1 MSPQPID
8 RRQLGQATLGASFAF
23 LLPSEKMFAAEP
35 LRVGLFSVEVSAP
48 LGHPCMGGGISPVA
62 TYDDP
67 LEAKGI
73 VFVSGD
79 QPPVVAVSVDWCEIR
94 HDAHDAWRKA
104 IASAVGTTTER
115 VLVSSVH
122 QHDAPVADLRAEA
135 ILKKAGAKGS
145 VCFPEFHGETVQRVA
160 RAAKESLKDLKI
172 VDGIA
177 ASRAEVIGVSS
188 NRRTVDSMGRAR
200 FDRGSTTRDAE
211 LRNADVGVID
221 PDVAMISF
229 ESGKKTIA
237 AMFCYATHPMSRY
250 GKGAVSADFPGI
262 ARRMVERAHPG
273 LHAMYFSGCS
283 GNVTAG
289 KFNDGAPDKRMI
301 LAKSLADGMSRALA
315 TAKPIPVSPMRFD
328 SVPYSLVFRDTPGFE
343 TQTLEGKLGSARS
356 FDQCLAAMGLSARE
370 RLARPLDLPVI
381 DFGGAAFLLAPGE
394 SYVEYQLY
402 AKSLRPNSVV
412 LCAGY
417 GESVT
422 GYVPTEKAWTEKD
435 SNLGDW
441 CWVAPGSEK
450 KLKAAIER
458 ALLPESVRGKGR

>member
-1 MSPQPID
+1 MSHPQID
-8 RRQLGQATLGASFAF
+8 RRQMGRASLGASFAF
-23 LLPSEKMFAAEP
+23 AHP
-35 LRVGLFSVEVSAP
+35 LVPKAGASPLQVGLFSVEVSPP
-48 LGHPCMGGGISPVA
+48 LGHACMGGGISPVVS
-62 TYDDP
+62 YDDP

-73 VFVSGD
+73 VFVPGD

-104 IASAVGTTTER
+104 IASAVGTTPER

-145 VCFPEFHGETVQRVA
+145 VCFPGFNAETVLRVA
-160 RAAKESLKDLKI
+160 RSAKDSLKDLKK
-172 VDGIA
+172 VDTIA
-177 ASRAEVIGVSS
+177 ASRAPVQGVSS
-188 NRRTVDSMGRAR
+188 NRRTVDSMGRVR
-200 FDRGSTTRDAE
+200 FDRGSTTRDAD
-211 LRNADVGVID
+211 LRNGDVGVID

-229 ESGKKTIA
+229 VSGKKTIA
-237 AMFCYATHPMSRY
+237 ALFCYATHPMSRY

-262 ARRMVERAHPG
+262 ARRMVERTHPG
-273 LHAMYFSGCS
+273 LHAIYFSGCS

-289 KFNDGAPDKRMI
+289 KFNDGSPDRRMI
-301 LAKSLADGMSRALA
+301 LAKSLADGMNLALA
-315 TAKPIPVSPMRFD
+315 NAKPIARTGFRFE
-328 SVPYSLVFRDTPGFE
+328 SIPYSLVFRNTPGFE
-343 TQTLEGKLGSARS
+343 TKTLEGKLGAPRP
-356 FDQCLAAMGLSARE
+356 FDQCLAAMGLSAQE

-381 DFGGAAFLLAPGE
+381 DFGSAALLLAPGE

-402 AKSLRPNSVV
+402 AKSLRPEGVV

-422 GYVPTEKAWTEKD
+422 GYVPTEKAWAEKD

-450 KLKAAIER
+450 PLKEAIAR
-458 ALLPESVRGKGR
+458 ALVPNPSR

>member
-1 MSPQPID
+1 MSRLPID
-8 RRQLGQATLGASFAF
+8 RRQMGRVTLGVS
-23 LLPSEKMFAAEP
+23 LGLPMTGISSPEVSDLM
-35 LRVGLFSVEVSAP
+35 VGRFSVEVSPP
-48 LGHPCMGGGISPVA
+48 LGHACMGGGISPVVS
-62 TYDDP
+62 YDDP

-73 VFVSGD
+73 VFVPAGQS
-79 QPPVVAVSVDWCEIR
+79 PVVAVSVDWCEIR

-104 IASAVGTTTER
+104 IASAVGTTPER

-135 ILKKAGAKGS
+135 ILKQAGAKGS
-145 VCFPEFHGETVQRVA
+145 ICIPEFHAETVLRVA
-160 RAAKESLKDLKI
+160 RAAKDSLKDLKK
-172 VDGIA
+172 VDKIA
-177 ASRAEVIGVSS
+177 ASMAPVTAVSS
-188 NRRTVDSMGRAR
+188 NRRTVDSMGRVR
-200 FDRGSTTRDAE
+200 FDRGSTTRDSD

-229 ESGKKTIA
+229 ESDKKTIA
-237 AMFCYATHPMSRY
+237 ALFCYATHPMSRY

-262 ARRMVERAHPG
+262 GRRMVERAHPG
-273 LHAMYFSGCS
+273 LHAIYFSGCS

-289 KFNDGAPDKRMI
+289 KFNDGSPDRRMI
-301 LAKSLADGMSRALA
+301 LAKSLADGMNRALA
-315 TAKPIPVSPMRFD
+315 DAKPIGKTVFRFE
-328 SVPYSLVFRDTPGFE
+328 SIPYSLLFRDTPGFE
-343 TQTLEGKLGSARS
+343 TKTLEGKLAAARP

-381 DFGGAAFLLAPGE
+381 DFGGAALLLAPGE

-402 AKSLRPNSVV
+402 AKSLRPKSVV

-422 GYVPTEKAWTEKD
+422 GYVPTEKAWDEKD

-450 KLKAAIER
+450 PMKEAIAR
-458 ALLPESVRGKGR
+458 ALVPNPSPMR

>member
-8 RRQLGQATLGASFAF
+8 RRQMGQATLGASFAF
-23 LLPSEKMFAAEP
+23 VLPDYSHQAAGP
-35 LRVGLFSVEVSAP
+35 LRVGLFSVEVSPP
-48 LGHPCMGGGISPVA
+48 LGHPCMGGGISPVVS
-62 TYDDP
+62 YDDQ

-73 VFVSGD
+73 LFVYAD

-94 HDAHDAWRKA
+94 HDAHDAWRKS
-104 IASAVGTTTER
+104 IATAVGTTPER

-145 VCFPEFHGETVQRVA
+145 VCFPEYHAETVLRVA

-172 VDGIA
+172 VDSVA
-177 ASRAEVIGVSS
+177 ASRAPVIGVSS
-188 NRRTVDSMGRAR
+188 NRRTVDSMGRVR
-200 FDRGSTTRDAE
+200 FDRGSTTRDAD

-237 AMFCYATHPMSRY
+237 AIFCYATHPMSRY
-250 GKGAVSADFPGI
+250 GKGAVSADFPGM

-273 LHAMYFSGCS
+273 LHAIYFSGCS

-289 KFNDGAPDKRMI
+289 KFNDGSPDRRMI
-301 LAKSLADGMSRALA
+301 LAKSLADGMNRALA
-315 TAKPIPVSPMRFD
+315 TAKPIPPSPMRFE
-328 SVPYSLVFRDTPGFE
+328 SIPYSLLFRNTPGFE
-343 TQTLEGKLGSARS
+343 TKTLEGKLGAPRP
-356 FDQCLAAMGLSARE
+356 FDQCLAAMGLSAME

-381 DFGGAAFLLAPGE
+381 DFGGAALLLAPGE

-402 AKSLRPNSVV
+402 AKSLRPKSVV

-422 GYVPTEKAWTEKD
+422 GYVPTENAWAERD

-450 KLKAAIER
+450 PMKEAIAR
-458 ALLPESVRGKGR
+458 ALVPNPSPMR